1 MTTGRMAC
9 VAAALFGL
17 AAASAASAQ
26 SAGQSLSQDDLTALG
41 FKPTTEQISADSYV
55 QLRVA
60 AYIPNSL
67 NQVTLDRCPKDQLWG
82 FNLKKIARGDTHQ
95 TLGLRID
102 LPNAPSVTLDPLDFS
117 RKSGGLFQAD
127 SCTLTV
133 DAVRYR
139 SPLYFVRRSP
149 NRQFVVSPTL
159 ASSNALSQSVR
170 SGLQSVVGLLT
181 SVSGV
186 PAVAAAPYLATIKT
200 TLDGAD
206 VSSDQ
211 TFVSRFEI
219 EPGPV
224 EKEFRWVIPGAIT
237 GVGRNAAA
245 LDIVLI
251 AQVVPVATIIPA
263 PTGNVWT
270 TGTVLNSAFNFAG
283 TDDATLGSYLTSYAS
298 TEIINYT
305 NANSAEAAELA
316 CGSLAQKI
324 DTVGLSDR
332 DGALALWA
340 QVQRRVSLGKAE
352 RAEVDNMACMETA
365 WASLAPL
372 GIARTPKTPP
382 PPPPPVT
389 RAPTVMQMK
398 AATDIDQVL
407 PLTFTSAAWS
417 DQKPY
422 AQRLFAYPLT
432 LNDAS
437 ALMTRGS
444 GTITSVDGWLINEFD
459 RDRPLLNK
467 IGCFAYFDIAADK
480 TGYAAGQGSRSLVLA
495 VGELGG
501 GTNKGKEVALQLSFG
516 AVTTD
521 GGAQVEQID
530 VLPDLSTAARSAM
543 RLATGSSSQCRSGYA
558 PNLLFGSP

>member
-186 PAVAAAPYLATIKT
+186 PAVAAAPYLTTIKT

-219 EPGPV
+219 EQGPV

-270 TGTVLNSAFNFAG
+270 TGTVLNSAFNF
-283 TDDATLGSYLTSYAS
+283 
-298 TEIINYT
+298 
-305 NANSAEAAELA
+305 NSAEAAELA